1 MAMTIKTNNVPR
13 ELLSGWEL
21 TQEERLELDYIAD
34 EDDNESWGNEVNR
47 FFRYNGDIYDTNEF
61 VRIVPRSQCVGFEH
75 GVEPD
80 SPLLKWDGIQ
90 TDSFFSGIVIRYCE
104 GYESVVVGL
113 ALS

>member
-1 MAMTIKTNNVPR
+1 
-13 ELLSGWEL
+13 
-21 TQEERLELDYIAD
+21 LDYIA
-34 EDDNESWGNEVNR
+34 EVDDKESWGNEVNR
-47 FFRYNGDIYDTNEF
+47 FFRYRGDIYDTNEF
-61 VRIVPRSQCVGFEH
+61 VRIVPCSQSFGYCH
-75 GVEPD
+75 GAEPD